1 MRFWIGNPLL
11 DRLLTYPDRH
21 NLSGSSQP
29 IQKARLIAK
38 NSPEGTSFHAPVAT
52 IGWDSAAH
60 AAERPSLGAH
70 SREASQTATDTRTR
84 PISSKTPGIWRSMT
98 APTRADVAGRI
109 AANSA
114 KVDAARR
121 RIASASKV

>member
-1 MRFWIGNPLL
+1 MHIWIGNPLL
-11 DRLLTYPDRH
+11 DRLLSYPERN

-60 AAERPSLGAH
+60 PARCADH
-70 SREASQTATDTRTR
+70 SREASQTATDTNTR
-84 PISSKTPGIWRSMT
+84 PISSKTPGIWRSIT

-121 RIASASKV
+121 RIASASKL